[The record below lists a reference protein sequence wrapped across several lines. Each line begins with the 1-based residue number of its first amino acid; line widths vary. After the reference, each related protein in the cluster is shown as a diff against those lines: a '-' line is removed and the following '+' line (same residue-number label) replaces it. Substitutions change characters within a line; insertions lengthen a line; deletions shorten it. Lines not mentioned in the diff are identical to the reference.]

1 MPELLV
7 STNYP
12 NFNVFPRNLS
22 FKSANTNNLVRVQG
36 KHSELVRNFKML
48 TYISLT
54 TLQILRLC
62 SLIHHHSD
70 YRSKSQQI
78 DNFLKSLRG
87 EKRNL

>member
-12 NFNVFPRNLS
+12 NFNVFPRNLP

-48 TYISLT
+48 IYISL
-54 TLQILRLC
+54 
-62 SLIHHHSD
+62 
-70 YRSKSQQI
+70 
-78 DNFLKSLRG
+78 
-87 EKRNL
+87 